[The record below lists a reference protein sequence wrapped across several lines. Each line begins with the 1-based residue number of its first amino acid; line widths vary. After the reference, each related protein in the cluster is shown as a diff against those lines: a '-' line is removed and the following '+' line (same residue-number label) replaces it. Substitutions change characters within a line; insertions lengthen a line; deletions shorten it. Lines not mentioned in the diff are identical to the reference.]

1 MNRFTLTSL
10 AVLTAAAGAAAAFA
24 AAGQTEPAP
33 SPAPAPPA
41 AASASASGAP
51 ASKPDAAPSAVR
63 EIELPAD
70 TGTYRQGPGAELA
83 QAFCLNCHSVE
94 YCETQ
99 PLSGEKY
106 WGATVKKMK
115 EKFGAPLPDEAIA
128 PLTKY
133 LTETYGKPT
142 P

>member
-1 MNRFTLTSL
+1 MNRLTLTSL

-24 AAGQTEPAP
+24 NAEPAKP
-33 SPAPAPPA
+33 SATPVSPATAT
-41 AASASASGAP
+41 AP
-51 ASKPDAAPSAVR
+51 ASAPAAVQPAAAPSAVR

-70 TGTYRQGPGAELA
+70 TGTYRQAPGSELA

-99 PLSGEKY
+99 PASGEKY

-133 LTETYGKPT
+133 LTETYGKPAK
-142 P
+142 

>member
-1 MNRFTLTSL
+1 MNRFSVKSSVKVPAALIAVAAGL
-10 AVLTAAAGAAAAFA
+10 AVTFA
-24 AAGQTEPAP
+24 ATGQTGPPSEKPAVP
-33 SPAPAPPA
+33 VPA
-41 AASASASGAP
+41 AAQATAAP
-51 ASKPDAAPSAVR
+51 ATAAVR

-70 TGTYRQGPGAELA
+70 TGTYRQAPGSELA

-99 PLSGEKY
+99 PPSGEKY

-133 LTETYGKPT
+133 LTETYGKAAP
-142 P
+142 